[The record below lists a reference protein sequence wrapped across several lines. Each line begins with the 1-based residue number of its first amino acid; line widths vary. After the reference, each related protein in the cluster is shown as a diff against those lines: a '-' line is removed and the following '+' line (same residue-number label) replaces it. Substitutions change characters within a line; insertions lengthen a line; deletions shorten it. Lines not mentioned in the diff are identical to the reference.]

1 MFGFFSRKKKLK
13 DTAYALFGQVVE
25 QARLPVFYEKLGV
38 EDSLDGRFDMICL
51 HMFIL
56 LHRLQQEETDE
67 SGQLRRYL
75 KEVMFENMDLSLREM
90 GVGDLSV
97 GKKVK
102 AMAEAYYGR
111 QQAYEQFLEEPGE
124 FGEALVRNI
133 YRGQEVE
140 EERLKTIVQYVTDQ
154 VSALEKHDISH
165 IYSGQQVFNRY
176 PL

>member
-1 MFGFFSRKKKLK
+1 MFGLFSRRKKLR
-13 DTAYALFGQVVE
+13 DTAYVLFGYVVD
-25 QARLPVFYEKLGV
+25 QARLPVFYDKLEV

-51 HMFIL
+51 HMFML
-56 LHRLQQEETDE
+56 QNRLEQEETDK

-111 QQAYEQFLEEPGE
+111 QQAYEQALQDSEELA
-124 FGEALVRNI
+124 EALRRNI
-133 YRGQEVE
+133 YRGNQIADEPVKMLVKYINE
-140 EERLKTIVQYVTDQ
+140 Q
-154 VSALEKHDISH
+154 VGHLEKLDIGH
-165 IYSGQQVFNRY
+165 IYRGQQVFT
-176 PL
+176 PGSL